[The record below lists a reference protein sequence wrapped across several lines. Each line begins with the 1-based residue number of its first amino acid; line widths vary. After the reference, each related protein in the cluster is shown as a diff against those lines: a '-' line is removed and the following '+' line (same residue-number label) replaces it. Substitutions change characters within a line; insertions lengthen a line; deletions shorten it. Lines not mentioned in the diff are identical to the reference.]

1 VTDSRKMRV
10 EIWSDVICP
19 FCYIGK
25 RKLEAALAGWPQR
38 DCVEVTW
45 KSFQLAPD
53 ARTDPTRNSLQNLA
67 EKKGWTL
74 EYTRQALADVTN
86 RARAAGLTFNYDQT
100 KVANTFDAHRLAHLA
115 ATRGKG
121 DEMEERLFRAYFVEG
136 RNVGDHEALTA
147 LAVEAGLPE
156 ADVRATLASDQF
168 AADVRRDID
177 EAARFGID
185 AVPCFVLDRKYAVS
199 GAQDSSVLLQAL
211 QQSLS
216 EWEEASGLT
225 PVQVAPGA
233 ACDAQGN
240 CD

>member
-25 RKLEAALAGWPQR
+25 RKLEATLAEWPQR
-38 DCVEVTW
+38 DRIEVTW

-53 ARTDPTRNSLQNLA
+53 AKTDPTRNAVQNLA
-67 EKKGWTL
+67 EKTGWTL
-74 EYTRQALADVTN
+74 DYTRLAMADVTT
-86 RARAAGLTFNYDQT
+86 RAKAVGLVFNYDQT
-100 KVANTFDAHRLAHLA
+100 KVANTFDAHRLAHFA

-121 DEMEERLFRAYFVEG
+121 DEMEERLFQAYFAEG
-136 RNVGDHEALTA
+136 RNVGDQDALTA

-156 ADVRATLASDQF
+156 AEVRAMLGSDQF
-168 AADVRRDID
+168 AAEVRRDID
-177 EAARFGID
+177 EAASFGIN

-199 GAQDSSVLLQAL
+199 GAQDSPVLLQAL

-216 EWEEASGLT
+216 EWDETST
-225 PVQVAPGA
+225 PARRRGRH
-233 ACDAQGN
+233 
-240 CD
+240 

>member
-1 VTDSRKMRV
+1 MRV

-25 RKLEAALAGWPQR
+25 RKLEAALAAWPQR
-38 DCVEVTW
+38 DRVEVTW

-53 ARTDPTRNSLQNLA
+53 TRTDPTRNSLQNLA

-86 RARAAGLTFNYDQT
+86 RARAAGLAFNYDQT
-100 KVANTFDAHRLAHLA
+100 KVANTFDAHRLAHFA

-121 DEMEERLFRAYFVEG
+121 DEMEERLFKAYFVEG
-136 RNVGDHEALTA
+136 RNVGDHEVLTA

-156 ADVRATLASDQF
+156 ADAQTMLRSQQF

-177 EAARFGID
+177 EAARFGIN

-216 EWEEASGLT
+216 EWEAASGLA
-225 PVQVAPGA
+225 PVPVSPGSV
-233 ACDAQGN
+233 CDAQGT